1 LETQYFAITKYGTTK
16 EAPFAVARLK
26 DGVFETFRNGKWEI
40 DDTLADMFIGELTD
54 YEMITEEEANQII
67 NA

>member
-1 LETQYFAITKYGTTK
+1 METHYFAITKYGTTK

-26 DGVFETFRNGKWEI
+26 DGVFEVFRNGKWEI
-40 DDTLADMFIGELTD
+40 DGSLADMFVGELTD
-54 YEMITEEEANQII
+54 YETITEEEANRII